1 MAFVG
6 SRAGW
11 GAPPTKPR
19 LRYPV
24 VHRTGGAAR
33 APPLLQVGGGSS
45 AHPCSR
51 GRRVRAAPGP
61 PVRSARPAVPPPLP
75 GGLAQG
81 PPLAVPPRPRRSE
94 RPRPE
99 TTLPSTPR
107 GAEPYHVRSGGGT
120 GRLGARELK
129 CRRAGEAGSSVMAR
143 RALKLA
149 SLAAAAS
156 GIYLYGNKFLDPNDF
171 GVVRVGRAIAT
182 VHLRSAER
190 LRELCCANRGTFIKV
205 GQHLGALDYL
215 LPEEYTRTLK
225 VLHNQ
230 APQSTRQEIEQVIRE
245 DLGKEIKEL
254 FVSFED
260 TPLGAASLAQVHK
273 AVLQDGRT
281 VAVKI
286 QHPKVQAQS
295 SKDILLMEVLLLVVK
310 QIFPDFEFM
319 WLVEEAKKN
328 LPLEL
333 DFLNEG
339 RNAEKVA
346 HMLKNF
352 DFLKV
357 PRIYWELSTRRVLL
371 MEFME
376 GGQVNDRAYMERNGI
391 NVNEISRNL
400 GKLYSEMIFV
410 NGFVHCDPHP
420 GNVLVKKCP
429 ASGKAHIILLDHGL
443 YQVLS
448 ESFRMDYCHL
458 WQALIKA
465 DMKRVQKYSRRLGAG
480 DLYPLFACM
489 LTARS
494 WESVNRGID
503 RSPVSASEDVEIR
516 SNAAAYLPQIT
527 QLLNN
532 VPRQMLLLL
541 KTNDLLRG
549 IESALHTRA
558 SASSFLNMSRCC
570 IRAVSTYQRSKSH
583 SLYRRAQISLTEA
596 LSLWQ
601 INLYE
606 LFLWLKG
613 SQLGNWVIALLSR
626 MHHSMY

>member
-1 MAFVG
+1 MT
-6 SRAGW
+6 S
-11 GAPPTKPR
+11 
-19 LRYPV
+19 YPEMKSIK
-24 VHRTGGAAR
+24 RTS
-33 APPLLQVGGGSS
+33 LQLE
-45 AHPCSR
+45 CQ
-51 GRRVRAAPGP
+51 
-61 PVRSARPAVPPPLP
+61 PATF
-75 GGLAQG
+75 Q
-81 PPLAVPPRPRRSE
+81 
-94 RPRPE
+94 
-99 TTLPSTPR
+99 
-107 GAEPYHVRSGGGT
+107 
-120 GRLGARELK
+120 
-129 CRRAGEAGSSVMAR
+129 
-143 RALKLA
+143 
-149 SLAAAAS
+149 
-156 GIYLYGNKFLDPNDF
+156 
-171 GVVRVGRAIAT
+171 
-182 VHLRSAER
+182 VHLRSAKR
-190 LRELCCANRGTFIKV
+190 LRDLCCANRGTFIKV

-215 LPEEYTRTLK
+215 LPEEYTHTLK
-225 VLHNQ
+225 VLHSQ
-230 APQSTRQEIEQVIRE
+230 APQSSMEEIEQVIRE

-260 TPLGAASLAQVHK
+260 APLGAASLAQVHK

-281 VAVKI
+281 VAVKV

-295 SKDILLMEVLLLVVK
+295 AKDILLMEILLVAVK

-346 HMLKNF
+346 HMLKSF

-357 PRIYWELSTRRVLL
+357 PKIYWELSTRRVLL

-376 GGQVNDRAYMERNGI
+376 GGQVNDKAYMERNCI

-420 GNVLVKKCP
+420 GNVLVRKCP
-429 ASGKAHIILLDHGL
+429 TTGKTHIILLDHGL
-443 YQVLS
+443 YQDLTDN
-448 ESFRMDYCHL
+448 FRLDYCQL

-465 DMKRVQKYSRRLGAG
+465 DVKRVQKYSRRLGAG

-503 RSPVSASEDVEIR
+503 RSPVTAKEDVEIR
-516 SNAAAYLPQIT
+516 SNAAAYLPQINK
-527 QLLNN
+527 LLNN

-549 IESALHTRA
+549 IESALQTRA

-570 IRAVSTYQRSKSH
+570 IRAVSTYQRSKSI
-583 SLYRRAQISLTEA
+583 SLYRKTQISLSEA

-601 INLYE
+601 ISLYE
-606 LFLWLKG
+606 LFLRLKG
-613 SQLGNWVIALLSR
+613 SQLGNWVIAFLSW
-626 MHHSMY
+626 MHHSS

>member
-1 MAFVG
+1 M
-6 SRAGW
+6 
-11 GAPPTKPR
+11 
-19 LRYPV
+19 
-24 VHRTGGAAR
+24 
-33 APPLLQVGGGSS
+33 
-45 AHPCSR
+45 
-51 GRRVRAAPGP
+51 
-61 PVRSARPAVPPPLP
+61 
-75 GGLAQG
+75 
-81 PPLAVPPRPRRSE
+81 
-94 RPRPE
+94 
-99 TTLPSTPR
+99 
-107 GAEPYHVRSGGGT
+107 
-120 GRLGARELK
+120 
-129 CRRAGEAGSSVMAR
+129 
-143 RALKLA
+143 
-149 SLAAAAS
+149 
-156 GIYLYGNKFLDPNDF
+156 
-171 GVVRVGRAIAT
+171 

-190 LRELCCANRGTFIKV
+190 LRDLCCANRGTFIKV

-225 VLHNQ
+225 VLHSQ
-230 APQSTRQEIEQVIRE
+230 APQSTRQEIEQVILE
-245 DLGKEIKEL
+245 DLGKGINEL
-254 FVSFED
+254 FISFED
-260 TPLGAASLAQVHK
+260 APLGAASLAQVHK

-281 VAVKI
+281 VAVKV
-286 QHPKVQAQS
+286 QHPKVQTQS
-295 SKDILLMEVLLLVVK
+295 SKDILLMEVLVSAVK

-319 WLVEEAKKN
+319 WLVEESKKN

-346 HMLKNF
+346 HMLRNF
-352 DFLKV
+352 DFLKI
-357 PRIYWELSTRRVLL
+357 PKIYWELSTKRVLF

-376 GGQVNDRAYMERNGI
+376 GGQVNDKAYMERNCI
-391 NVNEISRNL
+391 NVNEISYNL
-400 GKLYSEMIFV
+400 GKMYSEMIFV

-429 ASGKAHIILLDHGL
+429 STGKTHIILLDHGL

-448 ESFRMDYCHL
+448 ENFRLDYCRL
-458 WQALIKA
+458 WQALIKS

-503 RSPVSASEDVEIR
+503 RLPVTKQEDVEIR
-516 SNAAAYLPQIT
+516 TNAAMYLPQIT
-527 QLLNN
+527 KLLNS

-549 IESALHTRA
+549 IESALQTRA

-570 IRAVSTYQRSKSH
+570 IRAVSMHQRSKSD
-583 SLYRRAQISLTEA
+583 SLYRKAQISISEV

-606 LFLWLKG
+606 LFLRLKG
-613 SQLGNWVIALLSR
+613 SQLGNWVIAFLSW
-626 MHHSMY
+626 MHHSS

>member
-1 MAFVG
+1 M
-6 SRAGW
+6 
-11 GAPPTKPR
+11 
-19 LRYPV
+19 
-24 VHRTGGAAR
+24 
-33 APPLLQVGGGSS
+33 
-45 AHPCSR
+45 
-51 GRRVRAAPGP
+51 
-61 PVRSARPAVPPPLP
+61 
-75 GGLAQG
+75 
-81 PPLAVPPRPRRSE
+81 
-94 RPRPE
+94 
-99 TTLPSTPR
+99 PR
-107 GAEPYHVRSGGGT
+107 GAEPYHVRSGGGSR
-120 GRLGARELK
+120 RLGARELK

-143 RALKLA
+143 RALKLV

-182 VHLRSAER
+182 TAVITYDYLTSLRSVPY
-190 LRELCCANRGTFIKV
+190 GS
-205 GQHLGALDYL
+205 
-215 LPEEYTRTLK
+215 EEYDFLK
-225 VLHNQ
+225 SQ
-230 APQSTRQEIEQVIRE
+230 
-245 DLGKEIKEL
+245 IKEL

-346 HMLKNF
+346 HMLRNF

-465 DMKRVQKYSRRLGAG
+465 DMKRVQKYSQRLGAG

-583 SLYRRAQISLTEA
+583 SLYRRAQISLAEA

>member
-1 MAFVG
+1 M
-6 SRAGW
+6 
-11 GAPPTKPR
+11 
-19 LRYPV
+19 
-24 VHRTGGAAR
+24 
-33 APPLLQVGGGSS
+33 Q
-45 AHPCSR
+45 R
-51 GRRVRAAPGP
+51 GREAVPHAGRGSLLCPSKSIEAVLSSRQLLSLMTTSLLSGVSRMDHRSMPTSNHRLNCLPSVGLFWHEGTEAG
-61 PVRSARPAVPPPLP
+61 VRSAGVYMQHHMLSPQGALQLTRQVRP
-75 GGLAQG
+75 
-81 PPLAVPPRPRRSE
+81 
-94 RPRPE
+94 
-99 TTLPSTPR
+99 
-107 GAEPYHVRSGGGT
+107 GT
-120 GRLGARELK
+120 SLLTIMHAAYIHTHWNGHEQLLK
-129 CRRAGEAGSSVMAR
+129 EQQ
-143 RALKLA
+143 LQK
-149 SLAAAAS
+149 
-156 GIYLYGNKFLDPNDF
+156 
-171 GVVRVGRAIAT
+171 

-190 LRELCCANRGTFIKV
+190 LRDLCCANRGTFIKV

-225 VLHNQ
+225 VLHSQ
-230 APQSTRQEIEQVIRE
+230 APQSSMQEIEQVIRE

-281 VAVKI
+281 VAVKV

-295 SKDILLMEVLLLVVK
+295 SKDILLMEILLLTVK

-319 WLVEEAKKN
+319 WLVDEAKKN

-339 RNAEKVA
+339 KNAEKVA
-346 HMLKNF
+346 HMLKDF
-352 DFLKV
+352 DFLK
-357 PRIYWELSTRRVLL
+357 
-371 MEFME
+371 
-376 GGQVNDRAYMERNGI
+376 
-391 NVNEISRNL
+391 ISRNL

-420 GNVLVKKCP
+420 GNVLVRKCP
-429 ASGKAHIILLDHGL
+429 ATGKAHIVLLDHGL
-443 YQVLS
+443 YQVLTQK
-448 ESFRMDYCHL
+448 FRLDYCRL
-458 WQALIKA
+458 WQSLIKA

-494 WESVNRGID
+494 WDSVNRGID
-503 RSPVSASEDVEIR
+503 RSPVTASEDVEIR
-516 SNAAAYLPQIT
+516 TNAATYLPQIN

-549 IESALHTRA
+549 IESALRTRA

-583 SLYRRAQISLTEA
+583 SLYKKAQISLLEA

-606 LFLWLKG
+606 LFLRLKG
-613 SQLGNWVIALLSR
+613 TRLGNWVIAFLSR
-626 MHHSMY
+626 MHHSLY